1 MGEWN
6 AKDIFARIIW
16 PFYRSVY
23 KSKKAKKRERE
34 KRRGFMQLLRSNEKQ
49 LNYVIKLLESTKHE
63 QFLTLID
70 FSSRLTE
77 LRDIGHGH
85 FLS

>member
-1 MGEWN
+1 
-6 AKDIFARIIW
+6 
-16 PFYRSVY
+16 
-23 KSKKAKKRERE
+23 
-34 KRRGFMQLLRSNEKQ
+34 MQLLRSKEKQ

-77 LRDIGHGH
+77 LRDFGHGH